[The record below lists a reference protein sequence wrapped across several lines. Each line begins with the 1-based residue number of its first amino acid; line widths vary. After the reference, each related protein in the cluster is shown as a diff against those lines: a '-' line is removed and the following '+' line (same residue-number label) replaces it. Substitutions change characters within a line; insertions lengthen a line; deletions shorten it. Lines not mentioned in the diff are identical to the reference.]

1 MSVRHARFVAI
12 IAAGAALLTLTSC
25 GTPPWAD
32 PSVAPSASHQAS
44 TTTPKAT
51 IVPIVN
57 DLASGSA
64 KRTLTAGDITLTVT
78 YWSDLSMKKW
88 TAAANKPLSISATA
102 TLGTDQGQSVY
113 LSKLTITP
121 AVSNGSKALPSP
133 DPLSDPASVSPGYLV
148 KSPYSYS
155 QTFTLPPLD
164 SHATS
169 IALTI
174 DYELLLQSTPTSA
187 AYAKQAVSDHL
198 TIAIAK

>member
-1 MSVRHARFVAI
+1 VRHA
-12 IAAGAALLTLTSC
+12 ALGGPVS
-25 GTPPWAD
+25 GT
-32 PSVAPSASHQAS
+32 VR
-44 TTTPKAT
+44 
-51 IVPIVN
+51 V
-57 DLASGSA
+57 ASGEHHDSEGDDRSDRERPGIRIGEA
-64 KRTLTAGDITLTVT
+64 HAHAGDITLTVT

-121 AVSNGSKALPSP
+121 AVSNESKALPSP